1 MSVSLEDVRHLAEL
15 SQIRLNRTELTS
27 LASDIDRIVGY
38 IDQLDELDTAGVE
51 PTFQLTGLE
60 NVWRTDEVKPQLERR
75 ELLQL
80 APDSEDLPKIGRAS
94 CRERV

>member
-15 SQIRLNRTELTS
+15 SQIRLDKTELTS

-75 ELLQL
+75 GLLQL
-80 APDSEDLPKIGRAS
+80 APDSEDGQVKVPK
-94 CRERV
+94 VL

>member
-15 SQIRLNRTELTS
+15 SQIRLNKAELTS
-27 LASDIDRIVGY
+27 LACDIDRIVGY

-80 APDSEDLPKIGRAS
+80 APDSEDGQVKVPK
-94 CRERV
+94 VL

>member
-15 SQIRLNRTELTS
+15 SQIRLSKAELTS
-27 LASDIDRIVGY
+27 LAGDIDRIVGY
-38 IDQLDELDTAGVE
+38 IDQLDELDTAGDE

-80 APDSEDLPKIGRAS
+80 APDSEDGQVKVPK
-94 CRERV
+94 VL

>member
-15 SQIRLNRTELTS
+15 SQIRLSKAELTS
-27 LASDIDRIVGY
+27 LAGDIDRIVGY
-38 IDQLDELDTAGVE
+38 IDQLDELDTVGVE

-80 APDSEDLPKIGRAS
+80 TPDSEDGQVKVPK
-94 CRERV
+94 VL

>member
-15 SQIRLNRTELTS
+15 SQIRLSKAELTS
-27 LASDIDRIVGY
+27 LAGDIDRIVGY

-51 PTFQLTGLE
+51 PTFQLTGLD
-60 NVWRTDEVKPQLERR
+60 NVWRADEVKPQLGRQ

-80 APDSEDLPKIGRAS
+80 APDSEDGQVKAPK
-94 CRERV
+94 VL

>member
-15 SQIRLNRTELTS
+15 SQIRLDKTELTS

-51 PTFQLTGLE
+51 PTFQLTGLDD
-60 NVWRTDEVKPQLERR
+60 VWRADEVKPQLGWQ

-80 APDSEDLPKIGRAS
+80 APDSEDGQVKVPK
-94 CRERV
+94 VL

>member
-15 SQIRLNRTELTS
+15 SQIRLNKTELTS

-80 APDSEDLPKIGRAS
+80 APDSEAGQVQVPK
-94 CRERV
+94 VL

>member
-15 SQIRLNRTELTS
+15 SQIRLDKTELTS

-80 APDSEDLPKIGRAS
+80 APDSEDGQVKVPK
-94 CRERV
+94 VL